1 MSMSLYFVCM
11 QSVTLTC
18 TKYGPCLFY
27 QRYVHVH
34 VHVQVLDFPFVFII
48 YVTNVIH
55 VH

>member
-34 VHVQVLDFPFVFII
+34 VQVLDFPFVFII